1 LILLMCVKNAEAV
14 YDLFVHECFEV
25 ECMPTNAHT
34 GGKYTLFKSPPYTP
48 LNPTLLPQ
56 VCRCIIEGPP
66 LRRENNFRGIFGGPK
81 NRISF
86 VFIMRMG
93 LHN

>member
-34 GGKYTLFKSPPYTP
+34 GGANKPSLNSPLTL
-48 LNPTLLPQ
+48 
-56 VCRCIIEGPP
+56 
-66 LRRENNFRGIFGGPK
+66 
-81 NRISF
+81 
-86 VFIMRMG
+86 
-93 LHN
+93 H